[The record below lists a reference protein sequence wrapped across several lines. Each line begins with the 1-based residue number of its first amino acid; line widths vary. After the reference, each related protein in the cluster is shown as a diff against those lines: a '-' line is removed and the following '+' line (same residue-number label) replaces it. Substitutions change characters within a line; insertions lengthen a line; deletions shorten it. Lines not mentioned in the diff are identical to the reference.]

1 MVLAG
6 IVIFIAR
13 RQRALSP
20 SGAAVALV
28 VGTICAAAAWG
39 WAILLATFFVS
50 ASVLSLN
57 GRALKAERTRGM
69 IEKGDERDAAQVFA
83 NGGVFAVLALVSLF
97 YPSPLWVAAGAGAIG
112 AATADTWA
120 TEVGTLARHS
130 PKLITTGENVPVG
143 TSGAVTWWGT
153 LAGFAGGACIAL
165 VALLAG
171 WGARAAL
178 AAIAGGVAGSLA
190 DSILGATVQRRQ
202 WCERCNKATER
213 LVHNCGTITQ
223 PRGGIGWVGNDMI
236 NALGSLTG
244 AVVGSL
250 LLW

>member
-1 MVLAG
+1 VLAG

-20 SGAAVALV
+20 SGAAAALV
-28 VGTICAAAAWG
+28 VGTICAAAGWG

-57 GRALKAERTRGM
+57 GRALKAERTRGL
-69 IEKGDERDAAQVFA
+69 IEKGDERDVTQVVA
-83 NGGVFAVLALVSLF
+83 NGGIFAGLALGSLF
-97 YPSPLWVAAGAGAIG
+97 YPSLLWLPAGAGAIA

-130 PKLITTGENVPVG
+130 PKLITTRETVPAG
-143 TSGAVTWWGT
+143 TSGAVTWRGT
-153 LAGFAGGACIAL
+153 FAGLAGAACIAV
-165 VALLAG
+165 VALMTG
-171 WGARAAL
+171 WGGRAAL
-178 AAIAGGVAGSLA
+178 AAIAGGLAGSLV

-213 LVHNCGTITQ
+213 LVHSCGTITR

-236 NALGSLTG
+236 NALGSLAG
-244 AVVGSL
+244 AVAGSFL
-250 LLW
+250 LR

>member
-20 SGAAVALV
+20 SGAAAAFV
-28 VGTICAAAAWG
+28 VGTICAAAGWG
-39 WAILLATFFVS
+39 WAILLTTFFVS
-50 ASVLSLN
+50 ASVLSRN

-69 IEKGDERDAAQVFA
+69 VEKGDERDALQVVA
-83 NGGVFAVLALVSLF
+83 NGGVFAALALVSLF
-97 YPSPLWVAAGAGAIG
+97 YPSLLWLAAGAGAIA

-120 TEVGTLARHS
+120 TELGTLARHS
-130 PKLITTGENVPVG
+130 PKLITTGEKVPAG
-143 TSGAVTWWGT
+143 TSGAVTWRGT
-153 LAGFAGGACIAL
+153 LAGVGGAACIAV
-165 VALLAG
+165 VALLSG
-171 WGARAAL
+171 WGSRAAL
-178 AAIAGGVAGSLA
+178 AALAGGVAGSLV
-190 DSILGATVQRRQ
+190 DSILGATIQRRQ
-202 WCERCNKATER
+202 WCERCDMPTEQ

-223 PRGGIGWVGNDMI
+223 PRGGFGWVGNDMI